1 MAISIKQHKAIR
13 ALSREYAEK
22 VLAIVEDESPET
34 SDSEIFIIDAAALPA
49 EYYLRES
56 VQAAILDE
64 IHKDYQNTKQ
74 LPAGASLK
82 NEVEARSGETQEIPD
97 KTDDSVERGTGS
109 EDPERGADNGSQA
122 GGGDSNSSGQPSES
136 DSERGSE
143 SSKGPRQ

>member
-22 VLAIVEDESPET
+22 VLAIVEDGEPEIST
-34 SDSEIFIIDAAALPA
+34 PEIFIIDAAALPA

-64 IHKDYQNTKQ
+64 IHKDYQKTNQ

-82 NEVEARSGETQEIPD
+82 NEVEARSGETQEISD

-109 EDPERGADNGSQA
+109 EDPERGADNGSET
-122 GGGDSNSSGQPSES
+122 GGGDPDPSGRPGESDRDGQSES
-136 DSERGSE
+136 G
-143 SSKGPRQ
+143 KGPRK